1 MTGREAMLSYAH
13 TKHIIKEVE
22 GMVKKS
28 DIVREAVREGDF
40 KKALRIAKG
49 FRINITVSDRDAM
62 SSAYECIVHPEFYRQ
77 IGIDIPK
84 AIADGKEVVSRLY
97 GA

>member
-1 MTGREAMLSYAH
+1 M
-13 TKHIIKEVE
+13 I
-22 GMVKKS
+22 KKS

-49 FRINITVSDRDAM
+49 FRINVTALERERM
-62 SSAYECIVHPEFYRQ
+62 SRAYECIIHPEFYRQ
-77 IGIDIPK
+77 IGTDIPK
-84 AIADGKEVVSRLY
+84 VISEGKEVVSRLY